1 MTDKTNDDID
11 WGSMLD
17 ALTSDSSDD
26 DARFDPMV
34 CTEHQSREFP
44 ALNDSENTL
53 SSRMLQMMVFN
64 RGNVSKS
71 GKNDE
76 TKNHDSGSN
85 GNDNQ

>member
-26 DARFDPMV
+26 DARFDLMV

-44 ALNDSENTL
+44 ALDNSENSL
-53 SSRMLQMMVFN
+53 STNMLHMTVFTRVN
-64 RGNVSKS
+64 TSKRGRNVETTSQGPGS
-71 GKNDE
+71 NTNDE
-76 TKNHDSGSN
+76 
-85 GNDNQ
+85 